1 MWDGVFGEFRRGF
14 ASSEAEIAR
23 AEAELG
29 FRLPDSY
36 RSFCEAC
43 GAGRTNDHFRIATP
57 LPFEPADLVTR
68 ANLIALSVS
77 EALRALG
84 ANPDFADQPIRFEI
98 EGGDEAI
105 LDRACFFGEGEDG
118 AFLFWDVQGTGEYD
132 IWVMGADLESIRFG
146 GETLVDFVRATQGAK
161 IHTIL
166 GLAATPLPSRFDGID
181 EATLARAVRPD

>member
-1 MWDGVFGEFRRGF
+1 M
-14 ASSEAEIAR
+14 
-23 AEAELG
+23 
-29 FRLPDSY
+29 
-36 RSFCEAC
+36 
-43 GAGRTNDHFRIATP
+43 
-57 LPFEPADLVTR
+57 
-68 ANLIALSVS
+68 S
-77 EALRALG
+77 EALRALR